1 MTTQTAP
8 AAERTEVWTRE
19 RVLGLSREELIALW
33 SEAPAVDM
41 VELNGEYEGLVP
53 NAGDPE
59 AEARV
64 AEVMY
69 NEDSE
74 IGYWLGKA
82 YLPLTETTGD
92 GYNRW
97 RRPGGKVERNIRF
110 GTAMGPSLIDGKP
123 ALLMY
128 YGAYVRADGSQPR
141 STLVDE
147 IRKLADGVYLGMG
160 TVEEAD
166 GSRSQPGHFAMVG
179 PVGEWVGVDDP
190 DAEVE

>member
-1 MTTQTAP
+1 MTTQRAP
-8 AAERTEVWTRE
+8 VREQIEVWTRE
-19 RVLGLSREELIALW
+19 RVLGLSREELLALW
-33 SEAPAVDM
+33 SDAPAAEM
-41 VELNGEYEGLVP
+41 AELNGEYEGLVP

-59 AEARV
+59 AEART

-69 NEDSE
+69 NENSA

-82 YLPLTETTGD
+82 YTPLTATTGD

-97 RRPGGKVERNIRF
+97 RRAGGKVERRIRF
-110 GTAMGPSLIDGKP
+110 ATEMGPSLIDGKP

-160 TVEEAD
+160 TVETED
-166 GSRSQPGHFAMVG
+166 GSRSRPGHFAMVG
-179 PVGEWVGVDDP
+179 PVGEWVGVDDLA
-190 DAEVE
+190 AEIE

>member
-8 AAERTEVWTRE
+8 AAELTEIWTRE
-19 RVLGLSREELIALW
+19 RVLGLSREELVALW
-33 SEAPAVDM
+33 SAAPAVDM
-41 VELNGEYEGLVP
+41 AELNGEYEGLVP

-69 NEDSE
+69 NENSA

-82 YLPLTETTGD
+82 YTPLTATTGD

-97 RRPGGKVERNIRF
+97 RRPGGNVERNIRF
-110 GTAMGPSLIDGKP
+110 GTEMGPSLIDGKP

-141 STLVDE
+141 SDLVDE

-160 TVEEAD
+160 TTKESD

-179 PVGEWVGVDDP
+179 PVGPYVGVDDP
-190 DAEVE
+190 DAEIE

>member
-8 AAERTEVWTRE
+8 AADLTEVWTRE

-33 SEAPAVDM
+33 SAAPAVDM
-41 VELNGEYEGLVP
+41 AELNGEYEGLVP

-69 NEDSE
+69 NENSA

-82 YLPLTETTGD
+82 YTPLTETTGD

-97 RRPGGKVERNIRF
+97 RRPGDKVERNIRF
-110 GTAMGPSLIDGKP
+110 GTEMGPSLIDGKP

-141 STLVDE
+141 SDLVDE

-160 TVEEAD
+160 TTKESD

-179 PVGEWVGVDDP
+179 PVGPYVGVDDP
-190 DAEVE
+190 DAEIE

>member
-8 AAERTEVWTRE
+8 TATAAEVWTRE
-19 RVLGLSREELIALW
+19 RVLELSREELIALW
-33 SEAPAVDM
+33 SEAPAADM
-41 VELNGEYEGLVP
+41 AELNGEYEGLVP

-59 AEARV
+59 AEART

-69 NEDSE
+69 NEHSA

-82 YLPLTETTGD
+82 YTPLAETTGD

-110 GTAMGPSLIDGKP
+110 GTEMGPSLIDGKP

-128 YGAYVRADGSQPR
+128 YGAYVRADGSKPR

-147 IRKLADGVYLGMG
+147 IRKLAEGVYLGMG

-166 GSRSQPGHFAMVG
+166 GSRSRPGHFAMVG

-190 DAEVE
+190 DAEIE

>member
-1 MTTQTAP
+1 MTTQRAP
-8 AAERTEVWTRE
+8 VREQTEVWTRE
-19 RVLGLSREELIALW
+19 RVLGLSREELLALW
-33 SEAPAVDM
+33 SDAPAAEM
-41 VELNGEYEGLVP
+41 AELNGEYEGLVP

-59 AEARV
+59 AEART

-69 NEDSE
+69 NENSA

-82 YLPLTETTGD
+82 YTPLTATTGD

-97 RRPGGKVERNIRF
+97 RRAGGKVERRIRF
-110 GTAMGPSLIDGKP
+110 ATEMGPSLIDGKP

-160 TVEEAD
+160 TVETED
-166 GSRSQPGHFAMVG
+166 GSRSRPGHFAMIG
-179 PVGEWVGVDDP
+179 PVGEWVGVDDLA
-190 DAEVE
+190 AEIE

>member
-8 AAERTEVWTRE
+8 AAELTEVWTRE

-33 SEAPAVDM
+33 SAAPAVDM
-41 VELNGEYEGLVP
+41 AELNGEYEGLVP

-69 NEDSE
+69 NENSA

-82 YLPLTETTGD
+82 YTPLTETTGD

-97 RRPGGKVERNIRF
+97 RRPGGNVERNIRF
-110 GTAMGPSLIDGKP
+110 GTEMGPSLIDGKP

-128 YGAYVRADGSQPR
+128 YGAYVRADGSHPR
-141 STLVDE
+141 SALVDE

-160 TVEEAD
+160 TTKESD

-179 PVGEWVGVDDP
+179 PVGPYVGVDDP
-190 DAEVE
+190 DAEIE

>member
-1 MTTQTAP
+1 MTTQRAP
-8 AAERTEVWTRE
+8 VAERTEVWTRE

-41 VELNGEYEGLVP
+41 AELDGEYEGLVP

-59 AEARV
+59 EQARIN
-64 AEVMY
+64 EVMY
-69 NEDSE
+69 NENSA

-82 YLPLTETTGD
+82 YTPLSETSGD

-97 RRPGGKVERNIRF
+97 RRAGGKVERNIRF
-110 GTAMGPSLIDGKP
+110 ATEMGPSLIDGKP

-160 TVEEAD
+160 TVETED
-166 GSRSQPGHFAMVG
+166 GDRSRPGHFAMVG

-190 DAEVE
+190 EAEVA